1 MTAWPNGT
9 RAITFAAIGVILLA
23 ARADQAYAAAVSFMV
38 GTGLTAT
45 FAAIIAFAVLP
56 NTETFVASS
65 LVIGLVLVPAGA
77 GMAQPWRTPMFT
89 AMAAFFCILL
99 APTNQMSTTPSN
111 LQRGIGDR
119 RRTGRRGAVIS
130 LAAAVFAGIPDPPAS
145 RSFASGSAASGDG
158 LDPTV
163 AGWLGGTRL

>member
-56 NTETFVASS
+56 NTETFVAFS

-111 LQRGIGDR
+111 STTRHWRPSQDWAPR
-119 RRTGRRGAVIS
+119 RCHFACCRRFRRHSG
-130 LAAAVFAGIPDPPAS
+130 PPAS
-145 RSFASGSAASGDG
+145 GSFASGSAASGDG